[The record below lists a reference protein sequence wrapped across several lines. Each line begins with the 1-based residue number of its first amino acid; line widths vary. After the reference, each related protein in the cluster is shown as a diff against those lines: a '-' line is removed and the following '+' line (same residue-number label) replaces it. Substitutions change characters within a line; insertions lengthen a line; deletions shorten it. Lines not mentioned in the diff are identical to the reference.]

1 MRARTSATLSA
12 MDDGGKAGEEEVMT
26 LPAGYSD
33 DARALWD
40 AATALNRAAAAV
52 SPQVAGLPPLLFFTD
67 PERTPRPWE
76 TARRLPPG
84 SAVVYRAFGK
94 EDAVETGRRLRKAT
108 TDRGVKLL
116 VGLDADL
123 AETISSDGLHLPEHA
138 ASQASAVRVA
148 RPDWILTAAWHGSEH
163 PWPQGLDALI
173 LSPVFPAGGPSADKP
188 QLGLTEF
195 RRRCLKASLPIYA
208 LGGIGPEKAASLIG
222 TGACGFAGV
231 DAIQSAFRAD
241 G

>member
-1 MRARTSATLSA
+1 MRARTAATLSA
-12 MDDGGKAGEEEVMT
+12 MDDGAKAEEEEVMT

-67 PERTPRPWE
+67 PDRTPRPWE
-76 TARRLPPG
+76 TAARLPAG

-94 EDAVETGRRLRKAT
+94 KEALDIGLRLREAT

-123 AETISSDGLHLPEHA
+123 AQTLAADGVHLPEREAHNAPAIRA
-138 ASQASAVRVA
+138 AH
-148 RPDWILTAAWHGSEH
+148 PHWLITAAWHGGLTSI
-163 PWPQGLDALI
+163 QALDALI
-173 LSPVFPAGGPSADKP
+173 LSPVFPAGGASADKP
-188 QLGLTEF
+188 PLGIAGFQE
-195 RRRCLKASLPIYA
+195 KAQTVALPVYA
-208 LGGIGPEKAASLIG
+208 LGGIKAPNASGLTG
-222 TGACGFAGV
+222 TGACGLAAI
-231 DAIQSAFRAD
+231 DAIQSAFR
-241 G
+241 